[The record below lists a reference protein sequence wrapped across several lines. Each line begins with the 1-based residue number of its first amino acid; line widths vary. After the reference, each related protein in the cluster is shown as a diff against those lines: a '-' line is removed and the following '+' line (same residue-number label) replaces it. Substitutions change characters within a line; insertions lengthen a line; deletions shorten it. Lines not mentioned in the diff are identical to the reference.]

1 MCVNK
6 PRASKESAGPRG
18 AEKAW
23 VAGATRFYRVVS
35 CGWVKTPDTAPA
47 SQNMLRAHALPTL
60 LSLVAV
66 PNHHLHRAPAI
77 QLFCAEPQSQQS
89 TEIAAAADPSPQSTE
104 TAAAAAAPEPPIGL
118 HLGVVCD
125 KTLNP
130 IVGYRYTRRGS
141 EPSYDLCQTEYDK
154 LTAAERGRYDRIDPQ
169 LTPRRALIG
178 AGVLVL
184 LATWLLG
191 APPPPPPTAR
201 EDLDEIYELPPL
213 SPAEQL
219 VAVFFRPVVPASQRE
234 AGRRER

>member
-1 MCVNK
+1 MWG
-6 PRASKESAGPRG
+6 RESQKE
-18 AEKAW
+18 
-23 VAGATRFYRVVS
+23 
-35 CGWVKTPDTAPA
+35 PDTAPA
-47 SQNMLRAHALPTL
+47 SQKHMLRAHALPTL

-66 PNHHLHRAPAI
+66 PTTITSRAPAI

-89 TEIAAAADPSPQSTE
+89 TEIAAAAEPSPQGTE
-104 TAAAAAAPEPPIGL
+104 TAAAAAAAPEPPPPIGL
-118 HLGVVCD
+118 HRGVVCD

-141 EPSYDLCQTEYDK
+141 EPSYDLCQAEYDK
-154 LTAAERGRYDRIDPQ
+154 LAAAERGRYDRIDPQ